1 MQLKLLMFAAL
12 AAAAPIEDVKRDVVT
27 LTTTA
32 NVGWAELL
40 SGSAETTT
48 AAPAPAPEPT
58 ATSKGFFAQL
68 FGSDDTT
75 TAAPAPAPEPTTS
88 SKGFFAQLFGSDD
101 TTTPAA
107 AAATPVP
114 TTSAAATGA
123 TAASTQAAS
132 SGSKSGGFLSSLLSL
147 FDGSS
152 SSSSTSTTSTS
163 SSAPAPASSSSGSS
177 SSGGLLGWL
186 SGLFGGSSGSSGSS
200 GSTGISSGTA
210 GSGSYT
216 PSQTS
221 GGASSAG
228 RETPGFTEPVVVGG
242 TGDGSDSSQP
252 SSSASAASD
261 SHVAKIAAYAE
272 KGAGIT
278 YSPYTKSGQCKTA
291 SEVASDIAKLR
302 SFNLIRLYSVDCSG
316 IQNVVSAMSSSQ
328 KLYLGV
334 WSIDNLDSDL
344 SNMAQQVNSG
354 SRGWNAVHT
363 VAIGNELVNAGTK
376 TASQVRNAVNEA
388 RQWFKSNAPSYN
400 GYIVTVDT
408 LAAVMADSSMC
419 DISDYLAVN
428 CHPYFSGVEAST
440 SGSWLKQQVAQ
451 LRSHCNN
458 GKDILVTESGWPS
471 FGNTVGEAV
480 PSLQNQ
486 FSAVRSLGNVMG
498 SEVIMFT
505 MYNDY
510 WKNPGSWNVE
520 QHWGIYGDP
529 SV

>member
-1 MQLKLLMFAAL
+1 MFAAL

-40 SGSAETTT
+40 GGSAE
-48 AAPAPAPEPT
+48 
-58 ATSKGFFAQL
+58 
-68 FGSDDTT
+68 TT

-114 TTSAAATGA
+114 TTSAAATAA

-132 SGSKSGGFLSSLLSL
+132 PGSKLGGFLSSLLSL

-152 SSSSTSTTSTS
+152 SLSSTSTTSTS
-163 SSAPAPASSSSGSS
+163 SSAPAPASSSSGSL

-252 SSSASAASD
+252 LLSASAASD

-388 RQWFKSNAPSYN
+388 RQWFKLNAPSYN

-408 LAAVMADSSMC
+408 LAAVMADSLMC

-428 CHPYFSGVEAST
+428 CHPYFSGVEALT

-451 LRSHCNN
+451 LKSHCNN

>member
-1 MQLKLLMFAAL
+1 MD
-12 AAAAPIEDVKRDVVT
+12 P
-27 LTTTA
+27 
-32 NVGWAELL
+32 
-40 SGSAETTT
+40 
-48 AAPAPAPEPT
+48 P
-58 ATSKGFFAQL
+58 
-68 FGSDDTT
+68 
-75 TAAPAPAPEPTTS
+75 
-88 SKGFFAQLFGSDD
+88 
-101 TTTPAA
+101 
-107 AAATPVP
+107 
-114 TTSAAATGA
+114 
-123 TAASTQAAS
+123 
-132 SGSKSGGFLSSLLSL
+132 
-147 FDGSS
+147 
-152 SSSSTSTTSTS
+152 
-163 SSAPAPASSSSGSS
+163 
-177 SSGGLLGWL
+177 
-186 SGLFGGSSGSSGSS
+186 
-200 GSTGISSGTA
+200 

-451 LRSHCNN
+451 LKSHCNN